1 MHKHTHRIKQC
12 RVVWMGMKRSKVR
25 RNNQEN
31 YSYGY
36 AVYQPMLEKKVTL
49 PGLDRWSNKLSTGP
63 LPVTLA

>member
-1 MHKHTHRIKQC
+1 MRKHTHQIEKR
-12 RVVWMGMKRSKVR
+12 RVVWMGMERSKVR
-25 RNNQEN
+25 RNDQEN

>member
-1 MHKHTHRIKQC
+1 MHKHTHRIKQW
-12 RVVWMGMKRSKVR
+12 RVVWMGMERSKVR

-49 PGLDRWSNKLSTGP
+49 PGLER
-63 LPVTLA
+63 